1 MAACFGSRYLAGG
14 VMWQHPGRATAAD
27 RQGDGG
33 GVTAGR
39 KAIVACVGVQMR
51 S

>member
-1 MAACFGSRYLAGG
+1 MAGG
-14 VMWQHPGRATAAD
+14 VMWQQPGKATAAD

-33 GVTAGR
+33 GMTAGR
-39 KAIVACVGVQMR
+39 KAIVACVSVQMR